1 MARITVED
9 CLSKENNRFSLIL
22 LAAQRAKQL
31 LSGAKLL
38 IPETDNKA
46 IVNSLREIAA
56 GKVRYMNE
64 EDLRI
69 RREQEEAER
78 EAALAQAAQNE
89 PVSRP
94 LEMPVEEVE
103 STHTNGNGV
112 PSNGIESEV

>member
-69 RREQEEAER
+69 RKEQEDAER
-78 EAALAQAAQNE
+78 EAALAQAAQAE
-89 PVSRP
+89 ATSRS
-94 LEMPVEEVE
+94 LEMPVDEVE
-103 STHTNGNGV
+103 TAHTNGNGV
-112 PSNGIESEV
+112 PASAAESEA